1 MPKSNPATGGAMPS
15 IDRRTLLQGL
25 IVAAVTPAEAGAAL
39 HDPLLDLIKAYR
51 QGVTDFYAETSDQE
65 WEGLSDAT
73 YGPHLARIDRWEGPA
88 LTREGA
94 IEALRLSIDDV
105 GGVADCDSAQRMV
118 RAALGYLENLP
129 A

>member
-1 MPKSNPATGGAMPS
+1 MPKPTTAVGEAMPT
-15 IDRRTLLQGL
+15 IDRRTLLLGL
-25 IVAAVTPAEAGAAL
+25 VATAVRPAEAGAAR

-51 QGVTDFYAETSDQE
+51 QGVIDFYAETTDQE
-65 WEGLSDAT
+65 WEGLSDIT

-88 LTREGA
+88 VTREGA

-105 GGVADCDSAQRMV
+105 GGVADCDSAERMV
-118 RAALGYLENLP
+118 RAAIGYLESLP